1 MKRLP
6 MVLFLIFGLTVPGW
20 GNSFQSSRKHRHHVR
35 RPPASRKIVQN
46 AAVSNPVKS
55 DADEEERYET
65 IKAEAKAD
73 PRIRDLKEKADSAV
87 GDEAARNAD
96 IAYYRA
102 LFQRIRETDKTLTE
116 RADLAEEAIMRRL
129 AQ

>member
-1 MKRLP
+1 MKRFS
-6 MVLFLIFGLTVPGW
+6 VILFVIFGLTAAGW
-20 GNSFQSSRKHRHHVR
+20 CDSSQSSRKHRHAR
-35 RPPASRKIVQN
+35 RPAASKKAVPN
-46 AAVSNPVKS
+46 AAASNPVPS
-55 DADEEERYET
+55 DADEEERYEA

-87 GDEAARNAD
+87 GDDAARNAA

-116 RADLAEEAIMRRL
+116 RADLAEEAMMRRL
-129 AQ
+129 APQ